1 MQGELYPPQGA
12 VTLEQALESESEER
26 KRRKKKP
33 KGNDED
39 DGKVGKNETEGGE
52 VSKDSAL
59 DGEDEEKKK
68 KSDGDGSSG
77 KKKKKKKSGGGSS
90 LANSR
95 KKTKKGSKKVK
106 EDEDG
111 ESGDGESGS
120 SKKKKK
126 KKESKEEKK
135 KTRKNLKALA
145 ATLPNPRIA
154 SSSSASST
162 SPSPSPSPSST
173 TSPSSNGYAASN
185 AQFSASSG
193 KISLAA
199 KSKSSDSA
207 SRLAGALTWNDLP
220 DTPIKKKKT
229 KSSSSSINKK
239 KRQDAGGGGSDSDA
253 LMAAEDDVE
262 EWERSGS
269 ADVVLCTIGH
279 FKQLSLSDEGR
290 RFDPKAGPVDD
301 DGGDNHDEVAD
312 AVDGNDDGDDS
323 DVDDER
329 LKLPLPKENDES
341 GCSKDETL
349 RLSPRGWAD
358 LSIAGSGGGGGS
370 APTTSR
376 TASPDAKC
384 AQLHKLRS
392 MEPTVVWRSLQKAD
406 LLGLVASPGAPPA
419 DDGGR
424 SERKKRTDMLW
435 QELIDTEINY
445 VKNLNTIIQE
455 FVVPLTTL
463 ANEGKGALSPG
474 QVDLIF
480 SRVTPLHAIHE
491 ALLAE
496 FRRAEAGG
504 CTFSDAFLTFMPFLK
519 VYSTYVNKHPSAIEL
534 LIKLQRSSS
543 RFRKFLDECMNKTG
557 MDVESF
563 LILPIQRLPR
573 YELILNDLVRQTMMC
588 SAPGE
593 HAKLKKLLASIKEIN
608 TAVVESR
615 KREESAERMYQ
626 IYASLAF
633 PSKQKEL
640 DVFDETIRVFV
651 REGMLDVCLPPD
663 SNFVPRCFILFTD
676 ILICTVKKGST
687 MKFEYF
693 FKLANITTQSTG
705 KDLTLLFGDDNV
717 FALADRKKSGG
728 GSRGSRGSRG
738 AKVNGAAE
746 SGNDNVLYL
755 RASSAEEKEAW
766 VNELD
771 QLCARAQVA
780 ETKKARRSITMPNL
794 KDMLEAEME
803 KERKEEEEAATKQSA
818 TERRKSRRL
827 SLRFNSS
834 LLQSRSKSSTGS

>member
-111 ESGDGESGS
+111 EGGDGESGS
-120 SKKKKK
+120 SKKKK

-162 SPSPSPSPSST
+162 SPSPSST

-207 SRLAGALTWNDLP
+207 SRLGGALTWNDLP

-229 KSSSSSINKK
+229 KSSSSSIKNKK

-253 LMAAEDDVE
+253 LVAAEDDVE

-269 ADVVLCTIGH
+269 GDAVLCTIGH

-301 DGGDNHDEVAD
+301 GGGDNHDEVAD

-341 GCSKDETL
+341 GCSKDEL

-445 VKNLNTIIQE
+445 VKNLNTIIQ
-455 FVVPLTTL
+455 VPNSTQHATRPTT
-463 ANEGKGALSPG
+463 
-474 QVDLIF
+474 
-480 SRVTPLHAIHE
+480 HAI
-491 ALLAE
+491 
-496 FRRAEAGG
+496 
-504 CTFSDAFLTFMPFLK
+504 D
-519 VYSTYVNKHPSAIEL
+519 
-534 LIKLQRSSS
+534 
-543 RFRKFLDECMNKTG
+543 
-557 MDVESF
+557 
-563 LILPIQRLPR
+563 
-573 YELILNDLVRQTMMC
+573 
-588 SAPGE
+588 
-593 HAKLKKLLASIKEIN
+593 
-608 TAVVESR
+608 
-615 KREESAERMYQ
+615 
-626 IYASLAF
+626 
-633 PSKQKEL
+633 
-640 DVFDETIRVFV
+640 
-651 REGMLDVCLPPD
+651 
-663 SNFVPRCFILFTD
+663 
-676 ILICTVKKGST
+676 
-687 MKFEYF
+687 
-693 FKLANITTQSTG
+693 
-705 KDLTLLFGDDNV
+705 
-717 FALADRKKSGG
+717 
-728 GSRGSRGSRG
+728 
-738 AKVNGAAE
+738 
-746 SGNDNVLYL
+746 
-755 RASSAEEKEAW
+755 
-766 VNELD
+766 
-771 QLCARAQVA
+771 
-780 ETKKARRSITMPNL
+780 
-794 KDMLEAEME
+794 
-803 KERKEEEEAATKQSA
+803 
-818 TERRKSRRL
+818 
-827 SLRFNSS
+827 
-834 LLQSRSKSSTGS
+834 